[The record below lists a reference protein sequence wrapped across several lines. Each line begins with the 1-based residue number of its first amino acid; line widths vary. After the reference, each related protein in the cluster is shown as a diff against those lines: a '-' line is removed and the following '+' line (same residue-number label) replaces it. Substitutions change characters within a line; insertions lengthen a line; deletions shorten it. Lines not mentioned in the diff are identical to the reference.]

1 MQAIGTMVL
10 AGGRY
15 QGLRVV
21 SAAWVREMAS
31 APIATPPGSATDAY
45 GCGWW
50 VGHTGAGDALQL
62 ANGWGGQFI
71 FVVPAKG
78 LVVTTA
84 ASTAGLAGPAA
95 LDQWQR
101 DSGETPP

>member
-1 MQAIGTMVL
+1 M
-10 AGGRY
+10 GRT
-15 QGLRVV
+15 
-21 SAAWVREMAS
+21 A
-31 APIATPPGSATDAY
+31 
-45 GCGWW
+45 
-50 VGHTGAGDALQL
+50 AGDAFRL

-84 ASTAGLAGPAA
+84 NSTASVRGQAA

-101 DSGETPP
+101 VFQIIYSQIVPSF